1 MSRSRR
7 GGLKGGRRSSNA
19 ANKSGSKNN
28 LGGARPGAGTTA
40 GKGGLGANTTS
51 KSQRQNPQGTTYGG
65 KFGEFMA
72 KRNAPKK
79 ESTLDKSLRR
89 RIEAGIDVVSPA
101 DAAAVL
107 GRYVGT
113 DEARDRFGSKNKA
126 AEAYSGLVQQQQ
138 QRLEDRFPDGARQRV
153 GDKVVP
159 AGENF
164 ALRKF
169 NEAAGFS
176 PTKGMGIMDS
186 LKSNYEQS
194 GAKFNRNQAI
204 RGIIGTLLGGPL
216 GGIVL
221 GNMPMPGEERPEGI
235 NEFGMPIFDGR
246 QIDEGMTEPT
256 FSPETVMNTPLT
268 PTRRPAQP
276 RNVFAISDDFSDAGM
291 PTNFQTFDIADP
303 GMSNVVIGPDGQR
316 YFGKM
321 NEDTGQMEYTAGADP
336 VSMGPVVPT
345 NEFIGSNTVPGANP
359 FSNFNIPGLKFAL
372 PGDEDFNPEFAPLS
386 EQFQGIRSL
395 FGTPQDF
402 TIGQNLK

>member
-1 MSRSRR
+1 MSQSRR
-7 GGLKGGRRSSNA
+7 GGLKGGRRSSKA

-28 LGGARPGAGTTA
+28 LGGARRGAGTTA
-40 GKGGLGANTTS
+40 GQGGLGANRRS
-51 KSQRQNPQGTTYGG
+51 ESQRQNKQGTKYSG
-65 KFGEFMA
+65 KLAETMA
-72 KRNAPKK
+72 RKNAPKK
-79 ESTLDKSLRR
+79 ASTLDKTITRNPERFSPQ
-89 RIEAGIDVVSPA
+89 DV
-101 DAAAVL
+101 AAAA
-107 GRYVGT
+107 GRLT
-113 DEARDRFGSKNKA
+113 NTSEFKDRFGSKNKA
-126 AEAYSGLVQQQQ
+126 AESFAGLINQQQ
-138 QRLEDRFPDGARQRV
+138 QRLQDRFPDGARQRV

-216 GGIVL
+216 GGIAL

-268 PTRRPAQP
+268 PMRRPDQRREA
-276 RNVFAISDDFSDAGM
+276 FAVSDTFSDVTGLPNDFVGM
-291 PTNFQTFDIADP
+291 DIADP

-321 NEDTGQMEYTAGADP
+321 NMDTGQMEYAAGADP

-359 FSNFNIPGLKFAL
+359 FSDFNIPGLKFAL

-395 FGTPQDF
+395 FGTPQNF

>member
-7 GGLKGGRRSSNA
+7 GGLKGGRRSSKA

-28 LGGARPGAGTTA
+28 LGGARRGAGTTA
-40 GKGGLGANTTS
+40 GQGGLGANRRS
-51 KSQRQNPQGTTYGG
+51 ESQRQNKQGTKYGG
-65 KFGEFMA
+65 KLAETMA
-72 KRNAPKK
+72 RKNAPKK
-79 ESTLDKSLRR
+79 ASTLDKTITRNPQRFSPQ
-89 RIEAGIDVVSPA
+89 DV
-101 DAAAVL
+101 AAAA
-107 GRYVGT
+107 GRLTNT
-113 DEARDRFGSKNKA
+113 DEFKDRFGSKNKA
-126 AEAYSGLVQQQQ
+126 AESFAGLINQQQ
-138 QRLEDRFPDGARQRV
+138 QRLQDRFPDGARQRV

-204 RGIIGTLLGGPL
+204 RGIIGTLIGGPL
-216 GGIVL
+216 GGIAL
-221 GNMPMPGEERPEGI
+221 GNLPVEGEERPEGI

-246 QIDEGMTEPT
+246 QIDEFQTEPT

-268 PTRRPAQP
+268 PMRRPAQP
-276 RNVFAISDDFSDAGM
+276 RNVFAISDDFSDAGL
-291 PTNFQTFDIADP
+291 PSGFETFDIADP

-321 NEDTGQMEYTAGADP
+321 NQDTGQMEYSAGADP

-345 NEFIGSNTVPGANP
+345 NEFIGSNTRPGTGR
-359 FSNFNIPGLKFAL
+359 FSNDYQA
-372 PGDEDFNPEFAPLS
+372 GDAIVGRNTITGGGFNP
-386 EQFQGIRSL
+386 FQGIANL
-395 FGTPQDF
+395 FSPVSDF
-402 TIGQNLK
+402 KIGSNLK

>member
-1 MSRSRR
+1 MALK
-7 GGLKGGRRSSNA
+7 GKGGRRSSKA

-28 LGGARPGAGTTA
+28 LGGARRGAGTTA
-40 GKGGLGANTTS
+40 GQGGLGANRRS
-51 KSQRQNPQGTTYGG
+51 ESQRQNKQGTKYGG
-65 KFGEFMA
+65 KLAETMA
-72 KRNAPKK
+72 RKNAPKTA
-79 ESTLDKSLRR
+79 STLDKTITRNPERFSPQ
-89 RIEAGIDVVSPA
+89 DV
-101 DAAAVL
+101 AAAA
-107 GRYVGT
+107 GRLTNT
-113 DEARDRFGSKNKA
+113 DEFKDRFGSKNKA
-126 AEAYSGLVQQQQ
+126 AESFAGLINQQQ
-138 QRLEDRFPDGARQRV
+138 QRLQDRFPDGARQRV

-216 GGIVL
+216 GGIAL

-268 PTRRPAQP
+268 PMRRPDQRREA
-276 RNVFAISDDFSDAGM
+276 FAVSDTFSDVTGLPTDFVGM
-291 PTNFQTFDIADP
+291 DIADP
-303 GMSNVVIGPDGQR
+303 GMSNVVVGPDGQR

-321 NEDTGQMEYTAGADP
+321 NMDTGQMEYTAGADP

-359 FSNFNIPGLKFAL
+359 FSDFNIPGLKFAL

>member
-7 GGLKGGRRSSNA
+7 GGLKGGRRSSKA

-28 LGGARPGAGTTA
+28 LGGARRGAGTTA
-40 GKGGLGANTTS
+40 GQGGLGANRRS
-51 KSQRQNPQGTTYGG
+51 ESQRQNKQGTKYGG
-65 KFGEFMA
+65 KLAETMA
-72 KRNAPKK
+72 RKNAPKK
-79 ESTLDKSLRR
+79 ASTLDKTITRNPQRFSPQ
-89 RIEAGIDVVSPA
+89 DV
-101 DAAAVL
+101 AAAA
-107 GRYVGT
+107 GRLTNT
-113 DEARDRFGSKNKA
+113 DEFKDRFGSKNKA
-126 AEAYSGLVQQQQ
+126 AESFAGLINQQQ
-138 QRLEDRFPDGARQRV
+138 QRLQDRFPDGARQRV

-204 RGIIGTLLGGPL
+204 RGIIGTLIGGPL
-216 GGIVL
+216 GGIAL
-221 GNMPMPGEERPEGI
+221 GNLPVEGEERPEGI

-246 QIDEGMTEPT
+246 QIDEFQTEPT

-268 PTRRPAQP
+268 PMRRPLQ
-276 RNVFAISDDFSDAGM
+276 RRESIAISDDFSDAGL
-291 PTNFQTFDIADP
+291 PSGFETFDISDP
-303 GMSNVVIGPDGQR
+303 GISNVVVGPDGQR

-321 NEDTGQMEYTAGADP
+321 NMDTGQMEYTAGADP

-345 NEFIGSNTVPGANP
+345 NEFIGSNTRPGTGR
-359 FSNFNIPGLKFAL
+359 FSNDYQA
-372 PGDEDFNPEFAPLS
+372 GDAIVGRNTITGGGFNP
-386 EQFQGIRSL
+386 FQGIANL
-395 FGTPQDF
+395 FSPVSDF
-402 TIGQNLK
+402 KIGSNLK

>member
-1 MSRSRR
+1 MALK
-7 GGLKGGRRSSNA
+7 GKGGRRSSKA

-28 LGGARPGAGTTA
+28 LGGARRGAGTTA
-40 GKGGLGANTTS
+40 GQGGLGANRRS
-51 KSQRQNPQGTTYGG
+51 ESQRQNKQGTKYGG
-65 KFGEFMA
+65 KLAETMA
-72 KRNAPKK
+72 RKNAPKTA
-79 ESTLDKSLRR
+79 STLDKTITRNPERFSPQ
-89 RIEAGIDVVSPA
+89 DV
-101 DAAAVL
+101 AAAA
-107 GRYVGT
+107 GRLTNT
-113 DEARDRFGSKNKA
+113 DEFKDRFGSKNKA
-126 AEAYSGLVQQQQ
+126 AESFAGLINQQQ
-138 QRLEDRFPDGARQRV
+138 QRLQDRFPDGARQRV

-216 GGIVL
+216 GGIAL

-268 PTRRPAQP
+268 PMRRPDQRREA
-276 RNVFAISDDFSDAGM
+276 FAVSDTFSDVTGLPTDFVGM
-291 PTNFQTFDIADP
+291 DIADP
-303 GMSNVVIGPDGQR
+303 GMSNVVVGPDGQR

-321 NEDTGQMEYTAGADP
+321 NMDTGQMEYTAGADP

-359 FSNFNIPGLKFAL
+359 FSGFNIPGLSFSL
-372 PGDEDFNPEFAPLS
+372 PGDENFNPDFAPLS
-386 EQFQGIRSL
+386 EQFQGVRSL
-395 FGTPQDF
+395 FSAPQDF

>member
-28 LGGARPGAGTTA
+28 LGGARRGAGTTA
-40 GKGGLGANTTS
+40 GQGGLGANRRS
-51 KSQRQNPQGTTYGG
+51 ESQRQNKQGTKYGG
-65 KFGEFMA
+65 KLAETMA
-72 KRNAPKK
+72 RKNAPKK
-79 ESTLDKSLRR
+79 ASTLDKTITRNPQR
-89 RIEAGIDVVSPA
+89 FAPQDVV
-101 DAAAVL
+101 AAA
-107 GRYVGT
+107 GRLT
-113 DEARDRFGSKNKA
+113 NTSEFKDRFGSKNKA
-126 AEAYSGLVQQQQ
+126 AESFAGLINQQQ
-138 QRLEDRFPDGARQRV
+138 QRLQDRFPDGARQRV

-216 GGIVL
+216 GGIAL

-268 PTRRPAQP
+268 PMRRPDQRREA
-276 RNVFAISDDFSDAGM
+276 FAVSDTFSDVTGLPNDFVGM
-291 PTNFQTFDIADP
+291 DIADP

-321 NEDTGQMEYTAGADP
+321 NMDTGQMEYAAGADP

-359 FSNFNIPGLKFAL
+359 FSDFNIPGLKFAL

>member
-7 GGLKGGRRSSNA
+7 GGLKGGRRSSKA

-28 LGGARPGAGTTA
+28 LGGARRGAGTTA
-40 GKGGLGANTTS
+40 GQGGLGANRRS
-51 KSQRQNPQGTTYGG
+51 ESQRQNKQGTKYGG
-65 KFGEFMA
+65 KLAETMA
-72 KRNAPKK
+72 RKNAPKK

-89 RIEAGIDVVSPA
+89 RIEAGIDVVSPE

-204 RGIIGTLLGGPL
+204 RGIIGTLIGGPL
-216 GGIVL
+216 GGIAL
-221 GNMPMPGEERPEGI
+221 GNLPVEGEERPEGI

-246 QIDEGMTEPT
+246 QIDEFQTEPT

-268 PTRRPAQP
+268 PMRRPLQ
-276 RNVFAISDDFSDAGM
+276 RRESIAISDDFSDAGL
-291 PTNFQTFDIADP
+291 PSGFETFDISDP
-303 GMSNVVIGPDGQR
+303 GISNVVVGPDGQR

-321 NEDTGQMEYTAGADP
+321 NMDTGQMEYTAGADP

-345 NEFIGSNTVPGANP
+345 NEFIGSNTRPGTGR
-359 FSNFNIPGLKFAL
+359 FSNDYQ
-372 PGDEDFNPEFAPLS
+372 PGDAIVGRNTITGGGFNP
-386 EQFQGIRSL
+386 FQGIANL
-395 FGTPQDF
+395 FSPVSDF
-402 TIGQNLK
+402 KIGSNLK

>member
-7 GGLKGGRRSSNA
+7 GGLKGGRRSSKA

-28 LGGARPGAGTTA
+28 LGGARRGAGTTA
-40 GKGGLGANTTS
+40 GQGGLGANRRS
-51 KSQRQNPQGTTYGG
+51 ESQRQNKQGTKYGG
-65 KFGEFMA
+65 KLAETMA
-72 KRNAPKK
+72 RKNAPKK
-79 ESTLDKSLRR
+79 ASTLDKTITRNPQRFSPQ
-89 RIEAGIDVVSPA
+89 DV
-101 DAAAVL
+101 AAAA
-107 GRYVGT
+107 GRLTNT
-113 DEARDRFGSKNKA
+113 DEFKDRFGSKNKA
-126 AEAYSGLVQQQQ
+126 AESFAGLINQQQ
-138 QRLEDRFPDGARQRV
+138 QRLQDRFPDGARQRV

-204 RGIIGTLLGGPL
+204 RGIIGTLIGGPL
-216 GGIVL
+216 GGIAL

-246 QIDEGMTEPT
+246 QIDEFQTEPT

-268 PTRRPAQP
+268 PMRRPLQ
-276 RNVFAISDDFSDAGM
+276 RRESIAISDDFSDAGL
-291 PTNFQTFDIADP
+291 PSGFETFDISDP
-303 GMSNVVIGPDGQR
+303 GISNVVVGPDGQR

-321 NEDTGQMEYTAGADP
+321 NMDTGQMEYTAGADP

-345 NEFIGSNTVPGANP
+345 NEFIGSNTRPGTGR
-359 FSNFNIPGLKFAL
+359 FSNDYQA
-372 PGDEDFNPEFAPLS
+372 GDAIVGRNTITGGGFNP
-386 EQFQGIRSL
+386 FQGIANL
-395 FGTPQDF
+395 FSPVSDF
-402 TIGQNLK
+402 KIGSNLK